1 MAGRTLAKSA
11 TTSKVQSAPKRG
23 KKPATSQALVGLA
36 LALAIVAAAWFIGGR
51 AGFSEIGEG
60 GINRQFLPEVGEPAP
75 DFVALDSTASGV
87 WLHDFKGK
95 PVWLTFWG
103 SWCPPCRSEMP
114 EIEAAYKQLAPEGL
128 VLMAVSVDE
137 PFDVSLAFAQGLG
150 ATFPILNVPDRDLI
164 ADRYDVYNYPTHIFI
179 DENGIVQKIIPGQL
193 DEETA
198 LAEGRALL
206 RSTAASTS

>member
-1 MAGRTLAKSA
+1 LAKPA
-11 TTSKVQSAPKRG
+11 ARSKTQPTIPRDS
-23 KKPATSQALVGLA
+23 KKPAKSQALVGLA
-36 LALAIVAAAWFIGGR
+36 LALAIVAAAWLIGGR
-51 AGFSEIGEG
+51 AGFGEIGEG

-75 DFVALDSTASGV
+75 DFVAFDSTASWV
-87 WLHDFKGK
+87 WLHDYKGK

-114 EIEAAYKQLAPEGL
+114 EIEEAYKQLAPEGL

-137 PFDVSLAFAQGLG
+137 PYEVSLAFAQGLG

-164 ADRYDVYNYPTHIFI
+164 ADRYDIYNYPTHIFI
-179 DENGIVQKIIPGQL
+179 DENGVVQKIIPGQL

-206 RSTAASTS
+206 AGSTTATAS

>member
-1 MAGRTLAKSA
+1 MAGAVNPIRK
-11 TTSKVQSAPKRG
+11 QSDPAPRQRVNR
-23 KKPATSQALVGLA
+23 SQTVVGLGLAA
-36 LALAIVAAAWFIGGR
+36 LIVAAAWFVGGR
-51 AGFSEIGEG
+51 AGFEEIGQG

-75 DFVALDSTASGV
+75 DFMALDQTASGV
-87 WLHDFKGK
+87 WLHDFRGQ

-114 EIEAAYKQLAPEGL
+114 EIEAAYTQLAPDGL

-137 PFDVSLAFAQGLG
+137 SYEESLAFARSLG
-150 ATFPILNVPDRDLI
+150 ATFPILNVRYRDLI
-164 ADRYDVYNYPTHIFI
+164 VDRYDVYNYPTHIFI

-193 DEETA
+193 DEATA

-206 RSTAASTS
+206 AGNTSAST